1 MPLPHSFASLNLTAY
16 SKDSQGNYL
25 IPASALDDN
34 FTYLLSRT
42 WVSNSAP
49 TDTDKYCFWLDT
61 SATPNVLKIWNGTGW
76 TAVSTAL
83 TVRKNSGSNI
93 GSRPRINFIEG
104 NFITFTISDDAVDNE
119 IDITC
124 TASAYPNFVSFSPL
138 VFGDGS
144 LGNVTISSNTTLSAG
159 TNGIKVLQYNNLTV
173 NSGVYL
179 EGNSADKVLV
189 ILVKDTLT
197 INGTI
202 RMDGRGGAGGAGGD
216 VAYGGGAGAF
226 GGGGGGGTGAG
237 DRGGGGGGGGTAGS
251 DSYFGGGGGGGAPPY
266 WNTGGWSK
274 GKGGDGDTNAG
285 GSGYNYMGNLLIPI
299 HFEIAR
305 YLYGGGGGGGRS
317 YGANGGNGGG
327 VIWIEARNIVW
338 GSSGLISCNGTNG
351 AGGSGGGG
359 GGAGGFIQAVY
370 ESKTGTSNLR
380 VNGGAGGASSVGRN
394 GGNGANG
401 LAVEF
406 KIIP

>member
-202 RMDGRGGAGGAGGD
+202 RMDGRGGAGGAGGAGSD
-216 VAYGGGAGAF
+216 GGAAGAF
-226 GGGGGGGTGAG
+226 GGGGGGGDGSGT
-237 DRGGGGGGGGTAGS
+237 RGGGGGGGGTAGS
-251 DSYFGGGGGGGAPPY
+251 DGIAGGGGGGAPPY

-274 GKGGDGDTNAG
+274 GKGGAGGGVG

-351 AGGSGGGG
+351 AGGSSGGAG

-370 ESKTGTSNLR
+370 ESKTGTSNLQ
-380 VNGGAGGASSVGRN
+380 VNGGAGGASAYGRN

>member
-34 FTYLLSRT
+34 FAYLLSRT
-42 WVSNSAP
+42 WISNSAP

-76 TAVSTAL
+76 TAISTAL

-93 GSRPRINFIEG
+93 GSRPKINFIEG

-138 VFGDGS
+138 VFGNGS
-144 LGNVTISSNTTLSAG
+144 LGDVTISSNTTLSAG

-189 ILVKDTLT
+189 ILVKNTLT

-202 RMDGRGGAGGAGGD
+202 RMDGRGGAGGAGNSSGG
-216 VAYGGGAGAF
+216 VGGGAGAF
-226 GGGGGGGTGAG
+226 GGGGASGIGAA
-237 DRGGGGGGGGTAGS
+237 GGGGGGGGGAAGADGTS
-251 DSYFGGGGGGGAPPY
+251 SGGGLGGGTPPY

-274 GKGGDGDTNAG
+274 GKGGDGVGAAAG
-285 GSGYNYMGNLLIPI
+285 GNGFNYMGNLLVPI

-305 YLYGGGGGGGRS
+305 YLYGGGGGGAGS
-317 YGANGGNGGG
+317 AGINGGNGGG
-327 VIWIEARNIVW
+327 VIWIEAKNIVW

-351 AGGSGGGG
+351 GASTVSGG
-359 GGAGGFIQAVY
+359 GGAGGFIQIVY
-370 ESKTGTSNLR
+370 ESKTGTSNFQ
-380 VNGGAGGASSVGRN
+380 VKGGLGGRGSYY
-394 GGNGANG
+394 GGDGADG